1 MDESVVK
8 ITDINSNLV
17 WETKS
22 QGGLIEW
29 NLKNITGKKVA
40 PGVYLVYCALAD
52 GSTSAVTKIL
62 VLN

>member
-1 MDESVVK
+1 MDQTVVK

-22 QGGLIEW
+22 TGGQIEW
-29 NLKNITGKKVA
+29 KLKNIQGKKVA
-40 PGVYLVYCALAD
+40 PGIYIASCALSDGSVYCM
-52 GSTSAVTKIL
+52 TKIL